1 MNPHTESDVVE
12 LSVAR
17 QAREA
22 SPDDRRPLPAV
33 PTTDHGG
40 QQDGQ
45 GPMSEESGPDLVE
58 GLVVASETTPLP
70 RAERPRRTVLP
81 AWTRDREAV
90 KAAVRW
96 AVGYYAHCTAF
107 HAVRLPLYWL
117 RLAARSPIGAYR
129 LTGALAEWVL
139 DPNSREMRH
148 SMTALSSTAGY
159 DSRDAHTYLRLAEH
173 RRRVIRARAVAAATL
188 LGSLAAAGLVLAN
201 ASPAMV
207 VAATVAGLTVLG
219 LAGHAGGGRVTGR
232 AVDTAEIPRLTVD
245 LIVTALGS
253 LGLGEMNKAL
263 GREGASAVRFPA
275 PVTRDGPGFRADVD
289 LPPGVTA
296 GDVIERRDRLA
307 SGLRR
312 PLGCVWPETDQD
324 THAGRLVL
332 WVGDKSLSAAKPI
345 AWPLAKTGRVN
356 IFEQV
361 TIGVDQRVR
370 PVPVTLMYAS
380 GIIGAIPRMG
390 KTFLL
395 RLLCLAASL
404 DPRVQLHIYNL
415 KGGAD
420 LDPLALVAH
429 RYRAGDDPDDLDYLL
444 QDLRALKQD
453 MSRRY
458 KTVQDLPKTVC
469 PESKATD
476 DLASKRSLG
485 LHPVFVAVDEC
496 QVMFE
501 HPQHAKE
508 FEALVTDLVKRGPAV
523 GIMVWLATQRP
534 DSKSIPTGV
543 SANAVLRLC
552 LKVQGQLE
560 NDMVLGT
567 SAYKNGTRATMFSRK
582 DRGIA
587 LLAGEGEDPVIVR
600 AAYVDTPTAETI
612 AARARTIR
620 ATADLLTGH
629 AAGLD
634 PDPDHDAASVLD
646 HLLDVWPADEPK
658 AWCDDLA
665 ERLATT
671 HPGTYH
677 GWTGEQV
684 TSAVRP
690 HGLRTIQIKRSI
702 DGRPVNRRGLD
713 RTALVAALGDRAD
726 PAEPE
731 GP

>member
-1 MNPHTESDVVE
+1 MNPHTESDVVD
-12 LSVAR
+12 LAVAR

-33 PTTDHGG
+33 PTTDHDG

-45 GPMSEESGPDLVE
+45 APMTDESGPDLVE

-81 AWTRDREAV
+81 AWTRDREAAI
-90 KAAVRW
+90 AAVRW

-129 LTGALAEWVL
+129 LTGAVIEWVL

-148 SMTALSSTAGY
+148 SMTSLSATAGY

-173 RRRVIRARAVAAATL
+173 RRRVIRGRAVAAATL
-188 LGSLAAAGLVLAN
+188 LGCLAVAGLVVATSPGLLA
-201 ASPAMV
+201 
-207 VAATVAGLTVLG
+207 VATIGGLTVLG

-232 AVDTAEIPRLTVD
+232 AVDTAEVPRLTVD

-253 LGLGEMNKAL
+253 LGIGELNKAVSKD
-263 GREGASAVRFPA
+263 GHAAVRFPA
-275 PVTRDGPGFRADVD
+275 PITRDGPGFRADVD

-312 PLGCVWPETDQD
+312 PLGCVWPETDHEE
-324 THAGRLVL
+324 HAGRLVL
-332 WVGDKSLSAAKPI
+332 WVGDKSLSAAKPVP
-345 AWPLAKTGRVN
+345 WPLARTGKVN
-356 IFEQV
+356 VFEAIV
-361 TIGVDQRVR
+361 IGVDQRVR
-370 PVPVTLMYAS
+370 AVLITLMYAS

-395 RLLCLAASL
+395 RLIMLAASL
-404 DPRVQLHIYNL
+404 DPRVQLHVYNL
-415 KGGAD
+415 KGGSD
-420 LDPLALVAH
+420 LDPLAAVAH
-429 RYRAGDDPDDLDYLL
+429 RYRTGDDPEDIEYLVA
-444 QDLRALKQD
+444 DMRALKAD
-453 MSRRY
+453 MSGRY
-458 KTVQDLPKTVC
+458 RTIRTLPKDIC
-469 PESKATD
+469 PESKVTD

-485 LHPVFVAVDEC
+485 LHPIFIGIDEPQVA
-496 QVMFE
+496 FT
-501 HPQHAKE
+501 HPKYGEELKVLAS
-508 FEALVTDLVKRGPAV
+508 DLVRRGPAV
-523 GIMVWLATQRP
+523 GIMLWLATQRP
-534 DSKSIPTGV
+534 DSKSIPTDI

-600 AAYVDTPTAETI
+600 AAYVDTPAAETI
-612 AARARTIR
+612 AARARASRI
-620 ATADLLTGH
+620 AAGLLTGH

-634 PDPDHDAASVLD
+634 PDPDEDSASVLD
-646 HLLDVWPADEPK
+646 HLLEVWPHSESK

-665 ERLATT
+665 ERLATA
-671 HPGTYH
+671 HPGTYE
-677 GWTGEQV
+677 GWTAEQV

-713 RTALVAALGDRAD
+713 RSALIAALADRAD

>member
-1 MNPHTESDVVE
+1 
-12 LSVAR
+12 
-17 QAREA
+17 
-22 SPDDRRPLPAV
+22 
-33 PTTDHGG
+33 
-40 QQDGQ
+40 
-45 GPMSEESGPDLVE
+45 
-58 GLVVASETTPLP
+58 
-70 RAERPRRTVLP
+70 
-81 AWTRDREAV
+81 
-90 KAAVRW
+90 VRW

-129 LTGALAEWVL
+129 LTGAVIEWVL

-148 SMTALSSTAGY
+148 SMTSLSATAGY

-188 LGSLAAAGLVLAN
+188 VGSLAVAVLVLAN
-201 ASPAMV
+201 SSPAMV
-207 VAATVAGLTVLG
+207 AVATVAALTVLG
-219 LAGHAGGGRVTGR
+219 LAGRAGGGRVTGR
-232 AVDTAEIPRLTVD
+232 AVDTADVPRLTVD

-263 GREGASAVRFPA
+263 SREGHAAVRFPA
-275 PVTRDGPGFRADVD
+275 PITRDGPGFRADVD

-324 THAGRLVL
+324 AHAGRLVL
-332 WVGDKSLSAAKPI
+332 WVGDKSLSAAKPV
-345 AWPLAKTGRVN
+345 AWPLAKTGKVN
-356 IFEQV
+356 IFEAV
-361 TIGVDQRVR
+361 VIGVDQRVR
-370 PVPVTLMYAS
+370 AVLVTLMFAS
-380 GIIGAIPRMG
+380 AIIGAIPRMG

-395 RLLCLAASL
+395 RLLCLIAAL
-404 DPRVQLHIYNL
+404 DVRVQLHVYNL

-444 QDLRALKQD
+444 RDLRALRED
-453 MSRRY
+453 MRTRY
-458 KTVQDLPKTVC
+458 RTIGTLPKDVC
-469 PESKATD
+469 PESQVTD

-485 LHPVFVAVDEC
+485 LHPVFFAVDEC

-501 HPQHAKE
+501 HDKHGKE
-508 FEALVTDLVKRGPAV
+508 FEALATDLVKRGPAV
-523 GIMVWLATQRP
+523 GIMVCLATQRP

-543 SANAVLRLC
+543 SANAVLRFC
-552 LKVQGQLE
+552 LKVQGQME

-567 SAYKNGTRATMFSRK
+567 SAYKSGTRATMFSRK

-587 LLAGEGEDPVIVR
+587 LMAGEGEDPVIVR
-600 AAYVDTPTAETI
+600 AAYVDTQQAEAI
-612 AARARTIR
+612 AARARAARI
-620 ATADLLTGH
+620 TAGLLTGH

-634 PDPDHDAASVLD
+634 PDPDQDSASVLD
-646 HLLDVWPADEPK
+646 HLLEVWPPEEPK

-665 ERLATT
+665 ERLTT
-671 HPGTYH
+671 AHPGTYH

-713 RTALVAALGDRAD
+713 RTALISALGDRAD
-726 PAEPE
+726 PAQPE